1 MSWCLLN
8 CVSAGT
14 FESEQL
20 FFRVKL
26 ASFLIAAYCIE
37 LLYFMAEKS
46 VQNCESCTLSWFVDN
61 EKVVRVQTT
70 FLLLHIK
77 ATKNVSLVIYFLLI
91 LLSCLIFFPSFFAH
105 NNVAI
110 LYRKKTFIKCFFYD
124 FFLAIVVRL

>member
-26 ASFLIAAYCIE
+26 MSFLIAAYCIE

-46 VQNCESCTLSWFVDN
+46 VQICESCTLSWFVDN
-61 EKVVRVQTT
+61 EKVVRMQTT

-77 ATKNVSLVIYFLLI
+77 ATKKRFTGHTFSFNIVK
-91 LLSCLIFFPSFFAH
+91 LSNFFSSFFAH

-110 LYRKKTFIKCFFYD
+110 LYRTKAFMKCFFY
-124 FFLAIVVRL
+124 FFLAVVVCL

>member
-8 CVSAGT
+8 CVSAST

-26 ASFLIAAYCIE
+26 MSFLIAAYCIE

-61 EKVVRVQTT
+61 EKVVRMQTT
-70 FLLLHIK
+70 LLLLHIK
-77 ATKNVSLVIYFLLI
+77 ATKNVSLVIHFLLI
-91 LLSCLIFFPSFFAH
+91 WLSCLIFSPLSLPIIMLPSYTEQKH
-105 NNVAI
+105 SLNVF
-110 LYRKKTFIKCFFYD
+110 LYD